1 MGWVSSMKSRIA
13 RARAGGSAL
22 RVVGVLLAA
31 GLAGCN
37 PIEGYRSLA
46 GFNKNDPDP
55 ATAPFNQNL
64 DSAQSN
70 GYPNLASVPPPPTV
84 SSTAA
89 ERAQIAKGLN
99 DQRTSTEAA
108 DAQGHPGSAT
118 PGPVPPPPSIPP
130 ELLAAAGAAAPPP
143 PPPPPLRVSNEPPLP
158 GSPNA
163 TLEAPQIG
171 AQLPGAEPPRPSP
184 SQGSM
189 APVAPP
195 ASSRLPP
202 ATIQSANPR
211 PVPPPAVLPPPQVSA
226 EVAARPAPK
235 LPPTPVTV
243 ASLDLP
249 PNAAALTA
257 AEQARVA
264 DIAARYKDRPG
275 MVRIVAYAAAA
286 TGSAEQLNSFRAA
299 LDRAQ
304 LIAKALGEAGIPA
317 KEIQTQ
323 AAPSSPDAPTGRIDV
338 QLLTPAPGAS
348 G

>member
-1 MGWVSSMKSRIA
+1 MGWVSSMISRIA
-13 RARAGGSAL
+13 RARAGGSAPW
-22 RVVGVLLAA
+22 VAGALLAA
-31 GLAGCN
+31 GVAGCS

-46 GFNKNDPDP
+46 GLNKNDPDP

-64 DSAQSN
+64 DSAQST
-70 GYPNLASVPPPPTV
+70 GYPNLAGVPLPQTV
-84 SSTAA
+84 TSTAA

-99 DQRTSTEAA
+99 AQRTSTEAA
-108 DAQGHPGSAT
+108 DTQGKPGSAA

-130 ELLAAAGAAAPPP
+130 ELLAAAGAAPLPP
-143 PPPPPLRVSNEPPLP
+143 PPPPPLRGADEPPLP
-158 GSPNA
+158 LPPNA
-163 TLEAPQIG
+163 TLQTPQIG

-184 SQGSM
+184 SQGSL
-189 APVAPP
+189 APVPAP
-195 ASSRLPP
+195 ASSQLPP

-226 EVAARPAPK
+226 EIAARPPPK

-243 ASLDLP
+243 ASLDLSP
-249 PNAAALTA
+249 DAAALTPG
-257 AEQARVA
+257 EQARVA

-275 MVRIVAYAAAA
+275 IVRIVAYAAAA

-317 KEIQTQ
+317 KQIQTQ
-323 AAPSSPDAPTGRIDV
+323 AAPSSPGAPAGRVDV
-338 QLLTPAPGAS
+338 ELLSPATGAS